1 MNSPKDNNSEVY
13 KIFSEGNLIIWR
25 KMIEYGQ
32 YWHAIHLVIKQV
44 LMSPLKRSEGQKPF
58 TRLKET

>member
-32 YWHAIHLVIKQV
+32 YLHAIHLVIKQV
-44 LMSPLKRSEGQKPF
+44 MRPLKRSKGQKPC

>member
-32 YWHAIHLVIKQV
+32 YLHAIHLVIKQV
-44 LMSPLKRSEGQKPF
+44 MRPLKRS
-58 TRLKET
+58 